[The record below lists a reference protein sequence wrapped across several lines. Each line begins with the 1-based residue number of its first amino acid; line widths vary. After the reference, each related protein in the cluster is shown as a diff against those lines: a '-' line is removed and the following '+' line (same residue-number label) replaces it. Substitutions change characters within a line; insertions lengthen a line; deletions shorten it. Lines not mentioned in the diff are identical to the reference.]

1 MIYIFQ
7 ASPLDL
13 VHDQA
18 QGWDVDDWGEPDNA
32 ANWFENVPNNP
43 PPQEPLPPPE
53 VQEFENYV
61 ENVAVNNE
69 AVRVQQA
76 LDAKEEECSS
86 LRSERDTLLNIQG
99 KITTLTCFCSG
110 CWPAKM

>member
-1 MIYIFQ
+1 MQIIIYIFQ

-13 VHDQA
+13 VHDQG

-43 PPQEPLPPPE
+43 PQEPAA
-53 VQEFENYV
+53 VEFENF
-61 ENVAVNNE
+61 ENVAVDNE
-69 AVRVQQA
+69 AVRIQQA
-76 LDAKEEECSS
+76 LDAKDEECST

-99 KITTLTCFCSG
+99 RVL
-110 CWPAKM
+110 

>member
-1 MIYIFQ
+1 MYVLKNIFQ
-7 ASPLDL
+7 TSPLDL

-43 PPQEPLPPPE
+43 PPQEPTVE
-53 VQEFENYV
+53 AAEF

-69 AVRVQQA
+69 AVRIQQA
-76 LDAKEEECSS
+76 LDAKDEECST

-99 KITTLTCFCSG
+99 KSDLMMLG
-110 CWPAKM
+110 HW

>member
-43 PPQEPLPPPE
+43 PPPLAMFVSPRLL
-53 VQEFENYV
+53 FF
-61 ENVAVNNE
+61 NE
-69 AVRVQQA
+69 SLA
-76 LDAKEEECSS
+76 LDCPLSLSLECPVPP
-86 LRSERDTLLNIQG
+86 
-99 KITTLTCFCSG
+99 
-110 CWPAKM
+110 W